1 MEEPLLSTTKNKM
14 MKLAEAVIDP
24 GTANAETKFVEE
36 AVEQLLKARRVLR
49 CSYVYG
55 YYLEGGPGYKKVV
68 FECMQV

>member
-1 MEEPLLSTTKNKM
+1 MSELQDDYKM
-14 MKLAEAVIDP
+14 S
-24 GTANAETKFVEE
+24 NEE

-68 FECMQV
+68 FECMQVYKFRSSEKFFRPWLTELD